1 MMKRMTTY
9 SLKGG
14 EIEKGWHVID
24 ADGRTLGRLATE
36 VAGLLRG
43 KHKASYTPHMDMG
56 DNVIVVN
63 ASKVNVTGNK
73 RADKIYYRHTGYMG
87 GLKERRLEEMLAK
100 QPERVIELA
109 VRGMLP
115 KNKLGQRQLKHLK
128 VYAGPEHPHEAQVNA
143 DRKRRNAAELAAAAA
158 KTEQK

>member
-14 EIEKGWHVID
+14 AIEKGWHVID
-24 ADGRTLGRLATE
+24 AEGRTLGRLATE
-36 VAGLLRG
+36 VAELLRG
-43 KHKASYTPHMDMG
+43 KHKPSFSPHMDMG

-63 ASKVNVTGNK
+63 ATKINVTGNK

-87 GLKERRLEEMLAK
+87 GLKERPLEEMLQK
-100 QPERVIELA
+100 HPERVIELA

-115 KNKLGQRQLKHLK
+115 KNKLGRAQLKHLK

-143 DRKRRNAAELAAAAA
+143 DRKRLNAQAAAGSA
-158 KTEQK
+158 KREQK

>member
-9 SLKGG
+9 SLKAD
-14 EIEKGWHVID
+14 EISKGWHVID

-36 VAGLLRG
+36 IAELLRG
-43 KHKASYTPHMDMG
+43 KHKPSFSPHLDMG
-56 DNVIVVN
+56 DNVIVLN

-73 RADKIYYRHTGYMG
+73 RADKIYYRHTGFMG
-87 GLKERRLEEMLAK
+87 GLKQRPLEEMLRK
-100 QPERVIELA
+100 HPERVIELA

-115 KNKLGQRQLKHLK
+115 KNKLGRAQLRHLK

-143 DRKRRNAAELAAAAA
+143 ARKRTNAAAGTAAET
-158 KTEQK
+158 TEQK